1 MGYNGNGAP
10 GGNMPNQPSPKSK
23 QKMSPRSAAN
33 GGVGRPPGP
42 KAVAPMKMAPRMA
55 AGSPSAGSPGS
66 PQHMMPPGSPRPP
79 GPAML
84 GGGGPPALAPMLGG
98 GNPAVDATAGG
109 VGVGQ
114 PQFVGTMSYMPA
126 AANVATTM
134 SAAMVLPTNH
144 HFSAAP
150 PPAGSPSQQLQQPP
164 PLLDPPTLTK
174 EINVPMPNLGQPH
187 HNNSMINPPAGG
199 GGMPPSS
206 AMKPLTNATK
216 PLNSFSS
223 SEGEG
228 AGAGQQAP
236 STTPK
241 AVVKPQVLTHVIDGH
256 IIKESSQPFPV
267 SPVKGTVNVLC
278 SLDLM
283 GCT

>member
-1 MGYNGNGAP
+1 
-10 GGNMPNQPSPKSK
+10 
-23 QKMSPRSAAN
+23 
-33 GGVGRPPGP
+33 
-42 KAVAPMKMAPRMA
+42 
-55 AGSPSAGSPGS
+55 
-66 PQHMMPPGSPRPP
+66 
-79 GPAML
+79 
-84 GGGGPPALAPMLGG
+84 MLGG

-126 AANVATTM
+126 ANVNTTTM

-267 SPVKGTVNVLC
+267 SPVKGTVNGVLWI
-278 SLDLM
+278 SWGVANTNMVRSIRNYFQNLRIYPGRHALKA
-283 GCT
+283 TLAALHP